1 MSQTLIVVASLV
13 MFITLSVEG
22 VGNYRVICATVLMLS
37 SFGHVL
43 ALSLLSNHL
52 LLTISNV
59 RRTFSLL
66 DETPIVEAATG
77 QQSSQFGD
85 SYLYNITLKYDNE
98 HVLNNINLSILQC
111 KMTAIIGKKWKW

>member
-1 MSQTLIVVASLV
+1 
-13 MFITLSVEG
+13 
-22 VGNYRVICATVLMLS
+22 MLS

-52 LLTISNV
+52 LLTISNA

-66 DETPIVEAATG
+66 DETPIVEAVTG
-77 QQSSQFGD
+77 QQSRQFGD